1 VHFKVAGGECGAAS
15 ALTLIAAFV
24 CSSGVG
30 LAQGNGATDNSISA
44 LLDKANAGDSHA
56 QSELANDYLAGTGVP
71 KDWGLSAKWLRAAA
85 VQGDTNAMFGLGTMY
100 RDDGPAF
107 PANPADAAKWFN
119 MAAEQGDAASQ
130 VALADLYANGEGV
143 PQDPAKAAT

>member
-1 VHFKVAGGECGAAS
+1 
-15 ALTLIAAFV
+15 
-24 CSSGVG
+24 
-30 LAQGNGATDNSISA
+30 
-44 LLDKANAGDSHA
+44 
-56 QSELANDYLAGTGVP
+56 
-71 KDWGLSAKWLRAAA
+71 
-85 VQGDTNAMFGLGTMY
+85 MFGLGTMY

-107 PANPADAAKWFN
+107 PANPAEAAKWFN